1 MTDLT
6 GGRDSADDRARHAVS
21 RLLPRMLVL
30 LFPLLLG
37 ACGLP
42 PAVQIAS
49 WIANGFSYLATN
61 KSVSDHGI
69 SMVSGRD
76 CALHRGLAGDE
87 VCRETGDGNE
97 AMVASLDRVNDA
109 SRDPL
114 EPVVEIAGMTEPK
127 VDKLAPSA
135 DVDQAAEP
143 MEANSVSPA
152 PMPTPAPLTRDEPIA
167 MPAALELARGNREPI
182 GATPGITGEGPLVVE
197 RFVDPVREHAD
208 QRAGR
213 RMAAVTPHGAGNSG
227 PAAGDSEKRQTA
239 TAVKDTETHRV
250 GAPPKRGGVYYSLA
264 SFAVL
269 ANAEK
274 LIRRNAGLSPSLMT
288 TRIDGKNFY
297 RVIVGPIAGRRGKEL
312 RQEIASAG
320 FRDAWA
326 LWAAPPQIEG
336 EAG

>member
-1 MTDLT
+1 MADLT
-6 GGRDSADDRARHAVS
+6 GGRDSVDDQARHAVP

-30 LFPLLLG
+30 VLALFLG

-42 PAVQIAS
+42 PALQIAS
-49 WIANGFSYLATN
+49 WISNAFSYLTTN
-61 KSVSDHGI
+61 KSISDHGI
-69 SMVSGRD
+69 SMVSGQD
-76 CALHRGLAGDE
+76 CALHRGLTGDE
-87 VCRETGDGNE
+87 VCRETGEGNE

-109 SRDPL
+109 SRDPW
-114 EPVVEIAGMTEPK
+114 EPVVEIAGVPEERADS
-127 VDKLAPSA
+127 VAPS
-135 DVDQAAEP
+135 VDMDLAAEP
-143 MEANSVSPA
+143 MEANSVSPI
-152 PMPTPAPLTRDEPIA
+152 PMPTPAPHPRDEPIA
-167 MPAALELARGNREPI
+167 MPASLDLARGNREPI
-182 GATPGITGEGPLVVE
+182 AATPAFTGEGPLVVE
-197 RFVDPVREHAD
+197 RFVDPVRERAD
-208 QRAGR
+208 QHAGHR
-213 RMAAVTPHGAGNSG
+213 IPAVTPHGAGNSG
-227 PAAGDSEKRQTA
+227 PAAGGTEKRQTA

-250 GAPPKRGGVYYSLA
+250 GAPTKRGGVYYSLA

-297 RVIVGPIAGRRGKEL
+297 RVVVGPIAGSRGKEL

-326 LWAAPPQIEG
+326 LWAAPPQKEG